1 MMGKLL
7 SDAQIQGF
15 RDDGYVSGIPVLDP
29 AEVADLVA
37 RTEAFEAERPQDVAW
52 AFDIKANLL
61 LDWVYRLGCND
72 RLLDAVED
80 LIGPDLLMTNGVY
93 RNKNPGSAVDY
104 GWHQDSAR
112 IQVEP
117 CFVIAYVALSPATPE
132 NGCLRVI
139 PGTHDRV
146 RPFSLTEGSG
156 QRRRLVAR
164 VIDVDESAA
173 VDLALAPGEAGIFH
187 SNLIHGSAPNRSDA
201 RRMAL
206 LYDYTPAEARQNVG
220 HGSGQL
226 VRGTDRWGHFA
237 PEPVPEPGL
246 TEANVLGRRAILST
260 YHENVLMG
268 PRLPGE
274 TVTFPDR
281 PY

>member
-1 MMGKLL
+1 MGKLL
-7 SDAQIQGF
+7 SDETIAAF
-15 RDDGYVSGIPVLDP
+15 HRDGYVTGVPVLSP
-29 AEVADLVA
+29 GEVDDLVE
-37 RTEAFEAERPQDVAW
+37 TMTAFERERPEDVSW

-61 LDWVYRLGCND
+61 FDWVYELG
-72 RLLDAVED
+72 RHRKVLDVIED
-80 LIGPDLLMTNGVY
+80 CIGPNILMTNAVF
-93 RNKNPGSAVDY
+93 RNKDPGSAVDY

-117 CFVIAYVALSPATPE
+117 PFVILYVALSPATPE

-139 PGTHDRV
+139 PGTHGTV
-146 RPFSLTEGSG
+146 RPFSLVEGPG
-156 QRRRLVAR
+156 QKERLVAR
-164 VIDVDESAA
+164 VMDVAEDQA
-173 VDLALAPGEAGIFH
+173 VDLVLAPGEVAVFNG
-187 SNLIHGSAPNRSDA
+187 NLIHGSQPNRSET
-201 RRMAL
+201 RRMAI

-220 HGSGQL
+220 VGSGQL
-226 VRGTDRWGHFA
+226 VRGTDTWGHFA

-246 TEANVLGRRAILST
+246 TEKNVLGRRHILST